1 MKVRVS
7 VSALVK
13 KLRENQSKHHDIFE
27 QALLGWQ
34 KECIRILNKNIEQVR
49 LGKLKAALYLHEQI
63 PSDHTK
69 DYEVVIG
76 LLLLSTSAEVELE
89 AAEYRRF
96 VMDDWDWK
104 QEWTASTTKY
114 LGERDGI

>member
-7 VSALVK
+7 VSALVE

-34 KECIRILNKNIEQVR
+34 KECIRIL
-49 LGKLKAALYLHEQI
+49 LHEQI

-89 AAEYRRF
+89 ADEYRRF

-104 QEWTASTTKY
+104 QEWTTSNTKY